1 MVYVHLNLYMG
12 YVCLNYWMGGRNP
25 AYLSLDRTD
34 MYIRGMGGWVDC
46 RNGWMG
52 GLQKLITFFTGKC
65 PDKGGVY
72 TLYTMS

>member
-1 MVYVHLNLYMG
+1 MYISIYIWDMYASIIG
-12 YVCLNYWMGGRNP
+12 WGGRNP

-52 GLQKLITFFTGKC
+52 GLQKLITFFTGKS